1 MKKDEIITLLAGQLE
16 VANKRITELLNR
28 INDLTACV
36 RSLEQALLDKEESLE
51 KQKNINRGLTRIA
64 SNTSEKQR
72 QTVPVL
78 SGEERL
84 KRRRKRLPP
93 EKHVRITGPDVKRIR
108 NWRWRSMMSI
118 LMPPTSTS
126 ALPLKSRNTNAHVY
140 VMNVYRC
147 VSSNMSIQST
157 AMHRVTVSIK
167 ERHLNRLS

>member
-78 SGEERL
+78 SG
-84 KRRRKRLPP
+84 
-93 EKHVRITGPDVKRIR
+93 
-108 NWRWRSMMSI
+108 
-118 LMPPTSTS
+118 
-126 ALPLKSRNTNAHVY
+126 
-140 VMNVYRC
+140 
-147 VSSNMSIQST
+147 
-157 AMHRVTVSIK
+157 
-167 ERHLNRLS
+167 